1 MKQVILFST
10 AMLLFFG
17 CTKST
22 FEADKLAIQQA
33 MDNQAMCWSIGDL
46 DGYMNGY
53 WKSDSLRFMGKRGIT
68 KGWQTTLDNYKKSY
82 PDKAAMGKLVFE
94 VVSYEP
100 LSPTQMF
107 VTGKWTL
114 LREKDTL
121 GGYYSL
127 IWRKINGEWKVVF
140 DHSS

>member
-1 MKQVILFST
+1 MKQVFFFS
-10 AMLLFFG
+10 MLVFLIFG

-22 FEADKLAIQQA
+22 FEADKLAIQHA
-33 MDNQAMCWSIGDL
+33 MNNQAMCWSSGDL

>member
-1 MKQVILFST
+1 MKQPLYLFAIAIL
-10 AMLLFFG
+10 LVG
-17 CTKST
+17 CTKTT

-33 MDNQAMCWSIGDL
+33 MDNQEQCWSRGDL
-46 DGYMNGY
+46 DGFMSGY

-82 PDKAAMGKLVFE
+82 PDKATMGKLQFDI
-94 VVSYEP
+94 VSFEP
-100 LSPTQMF
+100 LDANGMF
-107 VTGKWTL
+107 VVGKWTL

-127 IWRKINGEWKVVF
+127 IWRKIDGEWKVVF
-140 DHSS
+140 DHTS

>member
-1 MKQVILFST
+1 MKHTLYIFAITIL
-10 AMLLFFG
+10 LVG
-17 CTKST
+17 CTKTT

-33 MDNQAMCWSIGDL
+33 MDNQEQCWSRGDL
-46 DGYMNGY
+46 DGFMSGY

-82 PDKAAMGKLVFE
+82 PDKATKGKLQFDI
-94 VVSYEP
+94 VSFEP
-100 LSPTQMF
+100 LDANGMF
-107 VTGKWTL
+107 VVGKWTL

-127 IWRKINGEWKVVF
+127 IWRKIDGEWKVVF
-140 DHSS
+140 DHTS

>member
-1 MKQVILFST
+1 MKHTLYLFAIAIL
-10 AMLLFFG
+10 LVG
-17 CTKST
+17 CTKTT

-33 MDNQAMCWSIGDL
+33 MDNQEQCWSRGDL
-46 DGYMNGY
+46 DGFMSGY

-82 PDKAAMGKLVFE
+82 PDKATMGKLQFDI
-94 VVSYEP
+94 VSFEP
-100 LSPTQMF
+100 LDAKGMF
-107 VTGKWTL
+107 VVGKWTL

-127 IWRKINGEWKVVF
+127 IWRKIDGEWKVVF
-140 DHSS
+140 DHTS

>member
-1 MKQVILFST
+1 MKQVILLST
-10 AMLLFFG
+10 AMFLLFG

-33 MDNQAMCWSIGDL
+33 MDNQATCWSSGDL

-82 PDKAAMGKLVFE
+82 PDKATMGKLVFD

-100 LSPTQMF
+100 LNPTQIF

-114 LREKDTL
+114 LREKDTI
-121 GGYYSL
+121 GGFYSL
-127 IWRKINGEWKVVF
+127 IWRRIDGRWKIVF
-140 DHSS
+140 DHTN

>member
-1 MKQVILFST
+1 MKHTLYIFAIAIL
-10 AMLLFFG
+10 LIG
-17 CTKST
+17 CTKTT

-33 MDNQAMCWSIGDL
+33 MDNQEQCWSRGDL
-46 DGYMNGY
+46 DGFMSGY

-82 PDKAAMGKLVFE
+82 PDKATMGKLRFDI
-94 VVSYEP
+94 VSFEP
-100 LSPTQMF
+100 LDANGMF
-107 VTGKWTL
+107 VVGKWTL

-127 IWRKINGEWKVVF
+127 IWRKIDGEWKVVF
-140 DHSS
+140 DHTS

>member
-1 MKQVILFST
+1 MKQPIYLFAIAIL
-10 AMLLFFG
+10 LVG
-17 CTKST
+17 CTKTT

-33 MDNQAMCWSIGDL
+33 MDNQEQCWSRGDL
-46 DGYMNGY
+46 DGFMSGY

-82 PDKAAMGKLVFE
+82 PDKATMGKLQFDI
-94 VVSYEP
+94 VSFEP
-100 LSPTQMF
+100 LDAKGMF
-107 VTGKWTL
+107 VVGKWTL

-127 IWRKINGEWKVVF
+127 IWRKIDGEWKVVF
-140 DHSS
+140 DHTS

>member
-1 MKQVILFST
+1 MKHTLYIFAITIL
-10 AMLLFFG
+10 LVG
-17 CTKST
+17 CTKTT

-33 MDNQAMCWSIGDL
+33 MDNQEQCWSRGDL
-46 DGYMNGY
+46 DGFMSGY

-82 PDKAAMGKLVFE
+82 PDKATMGKLQFDI
-94 VVSYEP
+94 VSFEP
-100 LSPTQMF
+100 LDAKGMF
-107 VTGKWTL
+107 VVGKWTL

-127 IWRKINGEWKVVF
+127 IWRKIDGEWKVVF
-140 DHSS
+140 DHTS

>member
-1 MKQVILFST
+1 MKHTLYIFAITIL
-10 AMLLFFG
+10 LVG
-17 CTKST
+17 CTKTT

-33 MDNQAMCWSIGDL
+33 MDNQEQCWSRGDL
-46 DGYMNGY
+46 DGFMSGY

-82 PDKAAMGKLVFE
+82 PDKATMGKLQFDI
-94 VVSYEP
+94 VSFEP
-100 LSPTQMF
+100 LDANGMF
-107 VTGKWTL
+107 VVGKWTL

-127 IWRKINGEWKVVF
+127 IWRKIDGEWKVVF
-140 DHSS
+140 DHTS

>member
-1 MKQVILFST
+1 MKQVILLST
-10 AMLLFFG
+10 AMLLLFG

-33 MDNQAMCWSIGDL
+33 MDNQEQCWSSGDI
-46 DGYMNGY
+46 DGFMSGY

-100 LSPTQMF
+100 LNPTQMF

-114 LREKDTL
+114 LRERDTL

-127 IWRKINGEWKVVF
+127 IWRKIDGDWKVVF
-140 DHSS
+140 DHTS